1 MPRSRLFR
9 GVIWLCCAAGVMYLL
24 VSLFLP
30 SSRRLIFGVDKRTGE
45 VRKVESRVTFLP
57 PHQFYRLD
65 FDKREGYAQRDGLI
79 RITSREGVPV
89 TMTYR
94 LRFSVSGDRIPDSR
108 RLVADG
114 WNAWIRAR
122 VGEAVAAVTNQ
133 VPIEELLSPTS
144 QFSKQREPLR
154 RTVANHLAKSGLKV
168 TAFEIARM
176 EADRD
181 ALLAVKRTE
190 LRRSAR
196 GVAGRVVIFA
206 IDGAD
211 WELLSELS
219 DDGRIPNLKALSHG
233 GTTGS
238 MQTIQPTVS
247 PLVWTTMATGVS
259 PDRHGVIDFIDHR
272 RNAPV
277 DALSRHA
284 PALWDIAEA
293 FGRHSAVVNWWTAWP
308 PTSQDTVFFDEPT
321 ELVTDAVWPAQ
332 LADKA
337 RNAEVPVQTVQYE
350 QVRRFL
356 NITSSEFDKAVGS
369 NDPADPVNIFRNV
382 LAKTW
387 SDHRV
392 AINFYKEQQP
402 LLFMISYDGTDA
414 VNHLFSPFHPPYREG
429 VSQDGYRRYWPAV
442 ANYYA
447 EIDRLIG
454 EWMNVLPADTT
465 VMVVSANGFRWGKSR
480 PKEPPNG
487 GAALSD
493 HRNPGVFI
501 AYGNHV
507 APSRAAHPIS
517 IYDVTPTVL
526 AILGLPKSGEMPGSV
541 ATWAFKDITPVESVR
556 VVSYSEFVG
565 DRAVA
570 APGGL
575 NPQEFTAQ
583 LRAIGHLND
592 PSRNATPVLDDSEPA
607 QQASAAPIPPEQAG
621 YYAYYNNL
629 GIQLRRQ
636 AKLKDAVDAFS
647 KAIEINPNRPT
658 AYLNLAMASIDR
670 QQYTAADDAFV
681 TAVTKGLPNAD
692 RWFVDY
698 AALYREK
705 NMTSRAITILFKG
718 RELFPQSYEIAANLG
733 SALAQADRY
742 SEGHTELERALGLQ
756 PSSTLAL
763 NNLGVLYAKK
773 NDYGRALDF
782 WNRSL
787 AIDPRQTAIRQAADA
802 ARTRL

>member
-1 MPRSRLFR
+1 M
-9 GVIWLCCAAGVMYLL
+9 AGVMYLL

-45 VRKVESRVTFLP
+45 VRQVQSRVTFLP
-57 PHQFYRLD
+57 PHQFYRLT
-65 FDKREGYAQRDGLI
+65 FEKREGYAQRDGLV

-94 LRFSVSGDRIPDSR
+94 LRFSVSGERIPDSR

-114 WNAWIRAR
+114 WSAWIRAR
-122 VGEAVAAVTNQ
+122 VSEAVAAVTNQ

-144 QFSKQREPLR
+144 QFSTQREPLR
-154 RTVANHLAKSGLKV
+154 RTVANHLARSGLNV
-168 TAFEIARM
+168 TAFEIARI

-181 ALLAVKRTE
+181 ALLRVKRAE

-196 GVAGRVVIFA
+196 GVAGRVVIFG

-211 WELLSELS
+211 WELLSELL
-219 DDGRIPNLKALSHG
+219 DDGRIPNLKALWRG
-233 GTTGS
+233 GTTAS
-238 MQTIQPTVS
+238 LQTIQPTVS
-247 PLVWTTMATGVS
+247 PLVWTTMATGVT
-259 PDRHGVIDFIDHR
+259 PDRHGVIDFIDHA

-277 DALSRHA
+277 DAMTRHS
-284 PALWDIAEA
+284 PALWDIGEA
-293 FGRHSAVVNWWTAWP
+293 FGRHSMVVNWWTAWP
-308 PTSQDTVFFDEPT
+308 PTSPESVYFDEPT
-321 ELVTDAVWPAQ
+321 ARVSNAIWPAQ
-332 LADKA
+332 LAA
-337 RNAEVPVQTVQYE
+337 RTRTLEVPEQTVQYE
-350 QVRRFL
+350 QVRRFM
-356 NITSSEFDKAVGS
+356 NITSSELDKSVRS
-369 NDPADPVNIFRNV
+369 TDPTDPVKIFRSI

-387 SDHRV
+387 TDHRV
-392 AINFYKEQQP
+392 AINLYKEQQP
-402 LLFMISYDGTDA
+402 LLFMMSYDGTDA

-429 VSQDGYRRYWPAV
+429 VSQDGYRKFWPTIAS
-442 ANYYA
+442 YYS

-465 VMVVSANGFRWGKSR
+465 VMIVSAHGFRWGKTR
-480 PKEPPNG
+480 PKAPPNG

-493 HRNPGVFI
+493 HRNPGVFL

-507 APSRAAHPIS
+507 ALSRGAHPIS

-541 ATWAFKDITPVESVR
+541 STWAFKDITPVESVR

-565 DRAVA
+565 ERPVA
-570 APGGL
+570 TPVGL
-575 NPQEFTAQ
+575 NPQQYTAD

-592 PSRNATPVLDDSEPA
+592 PSRNATPVLMDEQTQEA
-607 QQASAAPIPPEQAG
+607 NAAPIPPERWGA
-621 YYAYYNNL
+621 YAYYNNL
-629 GIQLRRQ
+629 GIELRTQ
-636 AKLKDAVDAFS
+636 GKLKESVDAFS
-647 KAIEINPNRPT
+647 KAIELNPNRPT
-658 AYLNLAMASIDR
+658 PYLNLAMALLDR
-670 QQYTAADDAFV
+670 QQYAAADEAFV
-681 TAVTKGLPNAD
+681 TAVTKGLPGAD

-698 AALYREK
+698 AELYRQR
-705 NMTSRAITILFKG
+705 NMTSRAIGILAKG
-718 RELFPQSYEIAANLG
+718 KELFPQSSAIAANLG
-733 SALAQADRY
+733 AALAQAERY
-742 SEGHTELERALGLQ
+742 TEGLAELERALGLQ

-763 NNLGVLYAKK
+763 NNLGILYAKR

-787 AIDPRQTAIRQAADA
+787 AIDPHQAQIRQAADA

>member
-1 MPRSRLFR
+1 M
-9 GVIWLCCAAGVMYLL
+9 AGVMYLL

-45 VRKVESRVTFLP
+45 VRRVESRVTFLP
-57 PHQFYRLD
+57 PHQFYRLS
-65 FDKREGYAQRDGLI
+65 FEKREGYAQRDGLV

-94 LRFSVSGDRIPDSR
+94 LRFSVSGDRIPDAR
-108 RLVADG
+108 RLVNDG
-114 WNAWIRAR
+114 WSAWIRSR
-122 VGEAVAAVTNQ
+122 VGEAVAAVVSQ

-144 QFSKQREPLR
+144 AFSQQRDLLR
-154 RTVANHLAKSGLKV
+154 RVVAGHLAKSGLNV

-176 EADRD
+176 DVDRD
-181 ALLAVKRTE
+181 ALLQVKRAE

-196 GVAGRVVIFA
+196 GVAGRIAIIA

-211 WELLSELS
+211 WDLLSELS
-219 DDGRIPNLKALSHG
+219 DDGRIPNLKALARS
-233 GTTGS
+233 GTTAS

-247 PLVWTTMATGVS
+247 PLVWTTMATGVT
-259 PDRHGVIDFIDHR
+259 PDRHGVIDFVDHA

-277 DALSRHA
+277 DAMTRHA
-284 PALWDIAEA
+284 PALWDIGEA
-293 FGRHSAVVNWWTAWP
+293 FGRHSMVVNWWTDWP
-308 PTSQDTVFFDEPT
+308 PTSPGAVYVDEPT
-321 ELVTDAVWPAQ
+321 ELVPNAIWPAP
-332 LADKA
+332 LAQHA
-337 RNAEVPVQTVQYE
+337 QSFEVPLNTVNYE

-356 NITSSEFDKAVGS
+356 NITSAEYDKSVSS
-369 NDPADPVNIFRNV
+369 NNPSDPVNIFRSL

-392 AINFYKEQQP
+392 AINLYKEQQP
-402 LLFMISYDGTDA
+402 LLFMIEYDATDA
-414 VNHLFSPFHPPYREG
+414 VNHLFSPFHPPMREG
-429 VSQDGYRRYWPAV
+429 VSDDGYRRYWPAV
-442 ANYYA
+442 SNFYS

-454 EWMNVLPADTT
+454 EWMTVLPADTT
-465 VMVVSANGFRWGKSR
+465 VMIVSAHGFRWGKDR
-480 PKEPPNG
+480 PREMPNG

-493 HRNPGVFI
+493 HRNPGIFI

-507 APSRAAHPIS
+507 AASRGAHPVS
-517 IYDVTPTVL
+517 IYDVAPTVL
-526 AILGLPKSGEMPGSV
+526 AILGLPKSSEMPGNV

-565 DRAVA
+565 ERPLGAN
-570 APGGL
+570 GGL
-575 NPQEFTAQ
+575 DPQIFTAE

-592 PSRNATPVLDDSEPA
+592 PTRNAVPVLEDAQLPEASEPL
-607 QQASAAPIPPEQAG
+607 PPEKWGA
-621 YYAYYNNL
+621 YAYYNNL
-629 GIQLRRQ
+629 GVQLKKQ
-636 AKLKDAVDAFS
+636 NKAKEAVDAFN
-647 KAIEINPNRPT
+647 KAIELNPNRPT
-658 AYLNLAMASIDR
+658 PYLNLAMALIDK
-670 QQYTAADDAFV
+670 QQYTAADEAFV

-698 AALYREK
+698 AALYRSR
-705 NMTSRAITILFKG
+705 NMTSRAIGILAKG
-718 RELFPQSYEIAANLG
+718 KEMFPQSFGIAANLG
-733 SALAQADRY
+733 AALAQADRY
-742 SEGHTELERALGLQ
+742 TEGLPELERALGMQ

-763 NNLGVLYAKK
+763 NNLGILYARK

-787 AIDPRQTAIRQAADA
+787 AIDPHQPAIRQAADA